1 MALIRIAAPASE
13 PLDLATAK
21 LHCRV
26 DGNDEDALITALI
39 VAAREQAEHE
49 TGRSLVTQT
58 WELVH
63 DAFPEAFALRKAP
76 IQSVTS
82 IKYLEGQ
89 WQFDEQEMID
99 VLVAVERTLD
109 PSDYLLDKDS
119 EPGYV
124 VPGYGKAWPASFAV
138 PNAVRCR
145 YVCGY
150 GNAAAVPQAIKQ
162 WMLLAIGTMYAQ
174 RETFAG
180 QVYSIP
186 DRFWSGLL
194 DPYRLYEAA

>member
-26 DGNDEDALITALI
+26 DGTYED
-39 VAAREQAEHE
+39 
-49 TGRSLVTQT
+49 TGRALVTQT

-63 DAFPEAFALRKAP
+63 DTFPDAFVLRKSP

-82 IKYLEGQ
+82 LKYLDAATGA
-89 WQFDEQEMID
+89 EQ
-99 VLVAVERTLD
+99 TLD
-109 PSDYLLDKDS
+109 PADYLLDKDN
-119 EPGYV
+119 EPGYL
-124 VPGYGKAWPASFAV
+124 VPAYGKAWPATWPV
-138 PNAVRCR
+138 PNAVRVR

-150 GNAAAVPQAIKQ
+150 GLAGAVPQAIKQ
-162 WMLLAIGTMYAQ
+162 WMLLAIGTMYENRA
-174 RETFAG
+174 TGGAG
-180 QVYSIP
+180 QVYAIP

>member
-26 DGNDEDALITALI
+26 DGTDDDALITALI

-49 TGRSLVTQT
+49 TGRALITQT

-63 DAFPEAFALRKAP
+63 DAFPEAFVLRKAP
-76 IQSVTS
+76 IQSLTS
-82 IKYLEGQ
+82 IKYLDAVTGA
-89 WQFDEQEMID
+89 EQSLNLSD
-99 VLVAVERTLD
+99 VILD
-109 PSDYLLDKDS
+109 SAS

-124 VPGYGKAWPASFAV
+124 VPAYGKAWPDTWPV

-150 GNAAAVPQAIKQ
+150 STASDVPQAIKQ

-174 RETFAG
+174 RETMMVGVIAG
-180 QVYSIP
+180 IP
-186 DRFWSGLL
+186 DRFWSSLL
-194 DPYRLYEAA
+194 DPYRLFEAM

>member
-13 PLDLATAK
+13 PLTLAEAK

-26 DGNDEDALITALI
+26 DGTDEDALITALI

-49 TGRSLVTQT
+49 TGRALITQT

-63 DAFPEAFALRKAP
+63 DSFPDAFVLRKSP

-82 IKYLEGQ
+82 LKYLDAATGA
-89 WQFDEQEMID
+89 EQ
-99 VLVAVERTLD
+99 TLD
-109 PSDYLLDKDS
+109 PADYLLDKDN
-119 EPGYV
+119 EPGYL
-124 VPGYGKAWPASFAV
+124 VPAYGKAWPATWPV
-138 PNAVRCR
+138 PNAVRCL

-150 GNAAAVPQAIKQ
+150 VDAAAVPQAIKQ
-162 WMLLAIGTMYAQ
+162 WMLLAIGTMYENRA
-174 RETFAG
+174 TSGAA
-180 QVYSIP
+180 QVYAVP

-194 DPYRLYEAA
+194 DPYRLYESA

>member
-26 DGNDEDALITALI
+26 DGSDDDTLITALI

-49 TGRSLVTQT
+49 TGRALVTQT

-63 DAFPEAFALRKAP
+63 DAFPEAFVLRRAP

-82 IKYLEGQ
+82 LKYLDSASGA
-89 WQFDEQEMID
+89 EQ
-99 VLVAVERTLD
+99 TLD
-109 PSDYLLDKDS
+109 PADYLLDKDS

-124 VPGYGKAWPASFAV
+124 VPGYGNAWPSTWPV

-162 WMLLAIGTMYAQ
+162 WLLLAIGTMYAQ
-174 RETFAG
+174 RETAAAI
-180 QVYSIP
+180 QMNSLP
-186 DRFWSGLL
+186 DRFWAGLL
-194 DPYRLYEAA
+194 DPYRLYEAG

>member
-1 MALIRIAAPASE
+1 MTPIRIAAPASE

-26 DGNDEDALITALI
+26 DGNDDDALVAALI

-49 TGRSLVTQT
+49 TGRALVTQT

-63 DAFPEAFALRKAP
+63 DSFPEAFVLRKAP
-76 IQSVTS
+76 IQSITS
-82 IKYLEGQ
+82 LKYLDSATGA
-89 WQFDEQEMID
+89 EQ
-99 VLVAVERTLD
+99 TLA
-109 PSDYLLDKDS
+109 PADYLLDKDS

-124 VPGYGKAWPASFAV
+124 VPGYGKAWPDSYAV

-150 GNAAAVPQAIKQ
+150 GDAAAVPQAIKQ

-174 RETFAG
+174 RETAAG
-180 QVYSIP
+180 QTYSIP

-194 DPYRLYEAA
+194 DPYRLYEAG

>member
-26 DGNDEDALITALI
+26 DGTDEDALITALI

-49 TGRSLVTQT
+49 TGRALVTQT

-63 DAFPEAFALRKAP
+63 DTFPDAFVLRKSP

-82 IKYLEGQ
+82 LKYLDAASGA
-89 WQFDEQEMID
+89 EQ
-99 VLVAVERTLD
+99 TLD
-109 PSDYLLDKDS
+109 PADYLLDKDN
-119 EPGYV
+119 EPGYL
-124 VPGYGKAWPASFAV
+124 VPAYGKAWPATWPV
-138 PNAVRCR
+138 PNAVRVR

-150 GNAAAVPQAIKQ
+150 GLAGAVPQAIKQ
-162 WMLLAIGTMYAQ
+162 WMLLAIGTMYENRA
-174 RETFAG
+174 TGGAG
-180 QVYSIP
+180 QVYAIP

>member
-13 PLDLATAK
+13 PLTIAEAK

-26 DGNDEDALITALI
+26 DGNDDDALITALI

-49 TGRSLVTQT
+49 TGRALVTQT

-63 DAFPEAFALRKAP
+63 DAFPEAFVLRRAP

-82 IKYLEGQ
+82 LKYLDAASGA
-89 WQFDEQEMID
+89 EQ
-99 VLVAVERTLD
+99 TLD
-109 PSDYLLDKDS
+109 PADYLLDKDS

-124 VPGYGKAWPASFAV
+124 VPAYGKAWPATWPV
-138 PNAVRCR
+138 PNAVRVR

-150 GNAAAVPQAIKQ
+150 GAAAAVPVAIKQ

-174 RETFAG
+174 RESFVTG
-180 QVYSIP
+180 QIGSIP

>member
-13 PLDLATAK
+13 PLTLAEAK

-26 DGNDEDALITALI
+26 DGNDDDALITALI

-49 TGRSLVTQT
+49 TGRALITQT

-63 DAFPEAFALRKAP
+63 DQFPEACVLRKAP

-82 IKYLEGQ
+82 VKYLDDATGAQ
-89 WQFDEQEMID
+89 Q
-99 VLVAVERTLD
+99 TLD
-109 PSDYLLDKDS
+109 PADYLLDKDS

-124 VPGYGKAWPASFAV
+124 VPAYGKAWPATWPV
-138 PNAVRCR
+138 PNAVRVR

-150 GNAAAVPQAIKQ
+150 GLAAAVPVAIKQ

-174 RETFAG
+174 RETFVTG
-180 QVYSIP
+180 QIGSIP
-186 DRFWSGLL
+186 DRFWAGLL

>member
-26 DGNDEDALITALI
+26 DGTDDDALITALI

-49 TGRSLVTQT
+49 TGRALVTQT

-63 DAFPEAFALRKAP
+63 DVFPSAFVLRKSP

-82 IKYLEGQ
+82 IKYLDSTSGL
-89 WQFDEQEMID
+89 EQ
-99 VLVAVERTLD
+99 TLD
-109 PSDYLLDKDS
+109 PADYLLDNAS

-162 WMLLAIGTMYAQ
+162 WMLLAVGTMYAQ
-174 RETFAG
+174 RETAIAG
-180 QVYSIP
+180 QIASIP

-194 DPYRLYEAA
+194 DPYRLYEAG

>member
-26 DGNDEDALITALI
+26 DGNDDDALITALI

-49 TGRSLVTQT
+49 TGRALVTQT

-63 DAFPEAFALRKAP
+63 DVFPSAFVLRKSP

-82 IKYLEGQ
+82 IKYLDITSGL
-89 WQFDEQEMID
+89 EQ
-99 VLVAVERTLD
+99 TLD
-109 PSDYLLDKDS
+109 PADYLLDNAS

-150 GNAAAVPQAIKQ
+150 GAAAAVPQAIKQ
-162 WMLLAIGTMYAQ
+162 WMLLAVGTMYAQ
-174 RETFAG
+174 RETAIAG
-180 QVYSIP
+180 QIASIP

-194 DPYRLYEAA
+194 DPYRLYEAG

>member
-1 MALIRIAAPASE
+1 MALIRITAPAVE
-13 PLDLATAK
+13 PLTIAEAK

-26 DGNDEDALITALI
+26 DGSDEDALITALI

-49 TGRSLVTQT
+49 TGRALVTQT

-63 DAFPEAFALRKAP
+63 DEFPEAFVLRRAP

-82 IKYLEGQ
+82 IKYLDDATGA
-89 WQFDEQEMID
+89 EQ
-99 VLVAVERTLD
+99 TLD
-109 PSDYLLDKDS
+109 PADYLLDKDS

-124 VPGYGKAWPASFAV
+124 VPAYGKAWPATWPV
-138 PNAVRCR
+138 PNAVRVR

-150 GNAAAVPQAIKQ
+150 GLAAAVPVAIKQ

-174 RETFAG
+174 RETFVTG
-180 QVYSIP
+180 QIGSIP
-186 DRFWSGLL
+186 DRFWAGLL

>member
-26 DGNDEDALITALI
+26 DGTDEDALITALI

-49 TGRSLVTQT
+49 TGRALITQT

-63 DAFPEAFALRKAP
+63 DVFPEAFVLRKSP
-76 IQSVTS
+76 IQSVVS
-82 IKYLEGQ
+82 LKYLDSATGA
-89 WQFDEQEMID
+89 EQ
-99 VLVAVERTLD
+99 TLD
-109 PSDYLLDKDS
+109 PADYLLDKDN
-119 EPGYV
+119 EPGYL
-124 VPGYGKAWPASFAV
+124 VPAYGKAWPSSYGV
-138 PNAVRCR
+138 PNAVRLR

-150 GNAAAVPQAIKQ
+150 ANAAAVPQAIKQ
-162 WMLLAIGTMYAQ
+162 WMLLAIGTMYEN
-174 RETFAG
+174 RSTLIAG
-180 QVYSIP
+180 QVFSIP
-186 DRFWSGLL
+186 DRFWAGLL

>member
-1 MALIRIAAPASE
+1 MALIRITAPAVE
-13 PLDLATAK
+13 PLTLAEAK

-26 DGNDEDALITALI
+26 DGSDEDALITALI

-49 TGRSLVTQT
+49 TGRALVTQT

-63 DAFPEAFALRKAP
+63 DVFPEAFVLRRAP

-82 IKYLEGQ
+82 LKYLDSATGA
-89 WQFDEQEMID
+89 EQ
-99 VLVAVERTLD
+99 TLD
-109 PSDYLLDKDS
+109 PADYLLDKDS

-124 VPGYGKAWPASFAV
+124 VPAYGKAWPATWPV
-138 PNAVRCR
+138 PNAVRVR

-150 GNAAAVPQAIKQ
+150 GLGAAVPVAIKQ

-174 RETFAG
+174 RETLIAG
-180 QVYSIP
+180 QAATIP
-186 DRFWSGLL
+186 DRFWAGLL
-194 DPYRLYEAA
+194 DPYRLYESA

>member
-1 MALIRIAAPASE
+1 MALIRIVAPAVE
-13 PLDLATAK
+13 PLTLAEAK

-26 DGNDEDALITALI
+26 DGSDEDALITALI

-49 TGRSLVTQT
+49 TGRALVTQT

-63 DAFPEAFALRKAP
+63 DEFPEAFVLRRAP

-82 IKYLEGQ
+82 LKYLDDATGA
-89 WQFDEQEMID
+89 EQ
-99 VLVAVERTLD
+99 TLD
-109 PSDYLLDKDS
+109 PADYLLDKDS

-124 VPGYGKAWPASFAV
+124 VPAYGKAWPATWPV
-138 PNAVRCR
+138 PNAVRVR

-150 GNAAAVPQAIKQ
+150 GLAAAVPVAIKQ

-174 RETFAG
+174 RETLIVG
-180 QVYSIP
+180 QSASLP
-186 DRFWSGLL
+186 DRFWAGLL
-194 DPYRLYEAA
+194 DPYRLYEGA

>member
-13 PLDLATAK
+13 PITLAEAK

-26 DGNDEDALITALI
+26 DGNDDDTLITALI

-49 TGRSLVTQT
+49 TGRALITQT
-58 WELVH
+58 WELVQ
-63 DAFPEAFALRKAP
+63 DQFPEAFVLRKAP
-76 IQSVTS
+76 IQSVES
-82 IKYLEGQ
+82 VKYLDDATGTQ
-89 WQFDEQEMID
+89 Q
-99 VLVAVERTLD
+99 TLA
-109 PSDYLLDKDS
+109 PADYILDKDS

-124 VPGYGKAWPASFAV
+124 VPGYGKSWPPTWPIA
-138 PNAVRCR
+138 NAVRVR

-150 GNAAAVPQAIKQ
+150 GAAGVVPQAVKQ

-174 RETFAG
+174 RETFVAG
-180 QVYSIP
+180 QIGSIP

>member
-1 MALIRIAAPASE
+1 MALIRITAPAVE
-13 PLDLATAK
+13 PLTIAEAK

-26 DGNDEDALITALI
+26 DGSDEDALITALI

-49 TGRSLVTQT
+49 TGRALVTQT

-63 DAFPEAFALRKAP
+63 DEFPEAFVLRRAP

-82 IKYLEGQ
+82 IKYLDDATGA
-89 WQFDEQEMID
+89 EQ
-99 VLVAVERTLD
+99 TLD
-109 PSDYLLDKDS
+109 PADYLLDKDS

-124 VPGYGKAWPASFAV
+124 VPAYGKAWPATWPV
-138 PNAVRCR
+138 PNAVRVR

-150 GNAAAVPQAIKQ
+150 GLAAAVPVAIKQ

-174 RETFAG
+174 RETMIAG
-180 QVYSIP
+180 QVASLP

-194 DPYRLYEAA
+194 DPYRLYEGI